1 MSNQFSNYILL
12 FVLIGHETTASAV
25 SWSIHFIAKYP
36 EMQAKIR
43 AEVEEVFNG
52 RTCLVA

>member
-1 MSNQFSNYILL
+1 MLDENSHYILL

-25 SWSIHFIAKYP
+25 SWSIHFMAKYP

-43 AEVEEVFNG
+43 AGEHVLL
-52 RTCLVA
+52 R